1 MAIIELRDKIMKKN
15 NNSIKHVTYLKQL
28 TISVRNH
35 IYYKISLKRHLFRE
49 RFGVFRWVS
58 SVAED
63 LTLK

>member
-1 MAIIELRDKIMKKN
+1 MNKN
-15 NNSIKHVTYLKQL
+15 NNSIKHVTHLKQL